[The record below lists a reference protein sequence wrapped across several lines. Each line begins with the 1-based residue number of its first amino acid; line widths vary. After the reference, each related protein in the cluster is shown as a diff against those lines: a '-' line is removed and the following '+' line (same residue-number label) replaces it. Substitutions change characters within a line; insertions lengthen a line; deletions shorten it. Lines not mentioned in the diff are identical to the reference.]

1 MLPSLKGVVGT
12 TLSTVFAG
20 FAAHRT
26 VRGTSGM
33 LTPTAPSAVA
43 RETLKAWHRISL
55 RFLFIEE
62 RSLLFSLLRE
72 LARAVYR
79 NRDRLS
85 DPFLGTGGTTIARIG
100 FRARRLERRR
110 EI

>member
-1 MLPSLKGVVGT
+1 MLPSLKGAVGT

-20 FAAHRT
+20 LTAQRT
-26 VRGTSGM
+26 AKGTNVM
-33 LTPTAPSAVA
+33 ITPTTPSTVA
-43 RETLKAWHRISL
+43 RETLKALHTISL

-85 DPFLGTGGTTIARIG
+85 DPFLGTGGLQSPGSDFERGNSNGAAR
-100 FRARRLERRR
+100 
-110 EI
+110 